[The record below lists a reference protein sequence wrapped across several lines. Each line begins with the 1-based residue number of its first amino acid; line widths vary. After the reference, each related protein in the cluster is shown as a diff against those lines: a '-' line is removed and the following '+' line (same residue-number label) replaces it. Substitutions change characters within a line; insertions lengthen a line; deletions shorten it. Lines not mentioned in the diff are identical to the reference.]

1 MLACRNKAILINDNY
16 NYDAA
21 DDDND
26 DADAHDYHS
35 YNYNDCSDDNYNY
48 ISSCNDVNSAK
59 NCLEIKVLISLSIR
73 FYWETSPILPSD
85 QCHL

>member
-1 MLACRNKAILINDNY
+1 MLACRNNTVLINDNY
-16 NYDAA
+16 NH
-21 DDDND
+21 